1 MPRLTPEQIAARFE
15 ARQIRGAITTVRG
28 HGELTR
34 FIGFSGV
41 RTPHILPKPNVLFDF
56 VAPGLPPIIQNNQA
70 GHLVA
75 AFAAGQEASEQHPTF
90 QWTHILFCRR
100 AAIIGD
106 LFPAAPAPA
115 TVGSDTSKNKFVTVF
130 SNPPGPP
137 LDPGVVF
144 DVVLVEQVHRRRPNW
159 YQRAYLR
166 RRPSLIPA

>member
-1 MPRLTPEQIAARFE
+1 MPRLTPEKRAARFE
-15 ARQIRGAITTVRG
+15 ARLIRGAITTVRG

-56 VAPGLPPIIQNNQA
+56 VAPGPPPIIQNNQA

-106 LFPAAPAPA
+106 LFPAAPAHDRLPVDA
-115 TVGSDTSKNKFVTVF
+115 TLSGRVQESDCGATGSVALLGAVSEAAK
-130 SNPPGPP
+130 
-137 LDPGVVF
+137 
-144 DVVLVEQVHRRRPNW
+144 VLVADA
-159 YQRAYLR
+159 QRKPDQER
-166 RRPSLIPA
+166 